1 MERLQTHWHSNISK
15 VKLNCRNRRQ
25 ENTTSI
31 SEQQEKI
38 HQLIAARTIE
48 FQRKVKLLQE
58 KVKEVKS
65 NAKQTQN
72 RLNSVHRYLD

>member
-1 MERLQTHWHSNISK
+1 MERIQTHWHSNISK
-15 VKLNCRNRRQ
+15 VKLYCRSRRQ